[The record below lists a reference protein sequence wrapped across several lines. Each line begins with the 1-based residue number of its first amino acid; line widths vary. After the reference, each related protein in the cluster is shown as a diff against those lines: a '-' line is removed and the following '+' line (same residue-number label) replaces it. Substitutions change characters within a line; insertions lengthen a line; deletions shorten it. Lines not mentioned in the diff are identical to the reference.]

1 MNPSR
6 VVLASF
12 FAAAVSLAAPA
23 RAQGATPA
31 ATPPKSPS
39 QSKED
44 CQKANA
50 ARHDHGKE
58 KGGGSMAAMPCPPA
72 AAASAVTA
80 NKPHNHGTFNKN
92 Q

>member
-1 MNPSR
+1 MNASR
-6 VVLASF
+6 VFLASL
-12 FAAAVSLAAPA
+12 FAATVSLAAQ
-23 RAQGATPA
+23 AQSQGTPSNA
-31 ATPPKSPS
+31 AAPTAPS
-39 QSKED
+39 QSKQD

-72 AAASAVTA
+72 AAASAAKA

>member
-1 MNPSR
+1 MNASR
-6 VVLASF
+6 VFLTAL
-12 FAAAVSLAAPA
+12 FAATVSLAAQA
-23 RAQGATPA
+23 QSQGAPSTAAPA
-31 ATPPKSPS
+31 KAPTL
-39 QSKED
+39 SKED

-72 AAASAVTA
+72 APASAAKA
-80 NKPHNHGTFNKN
+80 NKPHNHGTFHKN